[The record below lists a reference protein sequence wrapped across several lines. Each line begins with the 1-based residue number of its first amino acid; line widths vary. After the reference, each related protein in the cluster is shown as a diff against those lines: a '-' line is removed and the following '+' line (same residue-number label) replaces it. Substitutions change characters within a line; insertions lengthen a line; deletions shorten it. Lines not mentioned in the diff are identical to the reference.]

1 MGGGWSGNRNE
12 ARHPPPPTPP
22 PSPRGRARH
31 ARGRPRR
38 RPPAGTRRALG
49 HARRGGTPH
58 GGAEVGRGERP
69 LAPTD
74 AATPPGERRQARSG
88 AGHRTGRESE
98 TRHTTG
104 GARDPRIGQSRDRW
118 GGEES
123 CGRRAT
129 REGAGGGGPG
139 GSRERLKSRRAQRG
153 VSPPEAHAHE
163 GGPAAPRNA
172 KRPAS
177 IEPAGHPNRGGGHSS
192 AQRGA
197 GTPTRHRPTHVPVAT
212 PRPTAA
218 RNHSLP
224 TPGAESASRRDAPPR
239 RGYGGRG
246 RGGGSDVPPGIRG
259 ALGSRTVRRQHAR
272 RRSHLR
278 RRRAARHLPAGGDG
292 EAGRGGARSHTEGRA
307 GTSPDGSLGA
317 RPGGAGYSR
326 RGIPPPPRTRAVPH
340 RPG

>member
-1 MGGGWSGNRNE
+1 MGGVVVGEPEQSPAPSTANATTFP
-12 ARHPPPPTPP
+12 ARESAARSRAATTTATSRDPT
-22 PSPRGRARH
+22 RAR
-31 ARGRPRR
+31 ACAPGRD
-38 RPPAGTRRALG
+38 ATR
-49 HARRGGTPH
+49 

-197 GTPTRHRPTHVPVAT
+197 GTPTRHRPTSPWPHRARPPHGTTPFQRRVPRAPHAET
-212 PRPTAA
+212 PRPAA
-218 RNHSLP
+218 A
-224 TPGAESASRRDAPPR
+224 T
-239 RGYGGRG
+239 
-246 RGGGSDVPPGIRG
+246 GGGGVGG
-259 ALGSRTVRRQHAR
+259 KRR
-272 RRSHLR
+272 
-278 RRRAARHLPAGGDG
+278 
-292 EAGRGGARSHTEGRA
+292 
-307 GTSPDGSLGA
+307 
-317 RPGGAGYSR
+317 
-326 RGIPPPPRTRAVPH
+326 PPPRDQGRFRLPDS
-340 RPG
+340 

>member
-246 RGGGSDVPPGIRG
+246 RGGGK
-259 ALGSRTVRRQHAR
+259 RR
-272 RRSHLR
+272 
-278 RRRAARHLPAGGDG
+278 
-292 EAGRGGARSHTEGRA
+292 
-307 GTSPDGSLGA
+307 
-317 RPGGAGYSR
+317 
-326 RGIPPPPRTRAVPH
+326 PPRDQGRFRLPDS
-340 RPG
+340 